1 MAIAL
6 EQLTQI
12 PNTCR
17 IESCLARPRATRLGI
32 GENTVELRG
41 RKMPQILLNRGNRF
55 APLRVVGTHAPLFRH
70 FQRNGLNH
78 HIARKRPRRRVDVL
92 FIKRMAKH
100 AMQQQ
105 MKVVARNLVH
115 ALLKARNGV
124 KRAYYQLFSI
134 GGQRHGMTAHHRWHL
149 PQRRIQETKRHHEL
163 HTRLTNNVKRQSV
176 DDVIVRWTV
185 MDGLIL
191 SGGLTRA
198 RCPSERLIR
207 LQRLTCRRLT
217 CRCRLPCTL
226 LRPQP
231 RILLVRL

>member
-17 IESCLARPRATRLGI
+17 IESRLARPRAASLGI

-41 RKMPQILLNRGNRF
+41 RKMPQILLNCGNRF
-55 APLRVVGTHAPLFRH
+55 TPLRVVGTHAALFRH
-70 FQRNGLNH
+70 FQCNGLNH

-92 FIKRMAKH
+92 FVKRMAKH

-115 ALLKARNGV
+115 ALLKARDGI

-134 GGQRHGMTAHHRWHL
+134 GGQCHGMTAHHRWHL

-163 HTRLTNNVKRQSV
+163 HTRLANNVKRQGV
-176 DDVIVRWTV
+176 DDVIVRRTAV
-185 MDGLIL
+185 DGLIL
-191 SGGLTRA
+191 AGRLTRA
-198 RCPSERLIR
+198 RCPSERLTR
-207 LQRLTCRRLT
+207 LQRLTCR
-217 CRCRLPCTL
+217 CQLPRTL